1 MTPNSDRRSNRG
13 LRARVRYWF
22 DSGMSRGPIVVI
34 GWLLL
39 LTLAV
44 ILVAATIDTMFGFI
58 GLNDSEEGSNFFES
72 MWQSLLRALD
82 PGTFAEDVQWSSR
95 FLGLTITVI
104 GILLAGSLIGLI
116 ANLVDQKVDSLRKG
130 RSSVIESG
138 HTLILGW
145 SSRVPVIARE
155 LALANE
161 SGRRTAVVVLA
172 DADKTEMEDAIG
184 DEVSRSRTTRFVCRS
199 GNTNL
204 PADLD
209 LVNVTGARS
218 IIVTGES
225 DASVIKTL
233 LAVRSL
239 DPDFTSAHV
248 VAEVNSNESAE
259 SIRTLFGPRVATVDS
274 DTVVA
279 ELTAQACR
287 QRGLASVFRELLSF
301 AGNEI
306 YFGSF
311 PQLTGRTYGE
321 AQLAFDTSSVIGR
334 LRTDGIVELNPPADA
349 VITEGEELIAV
360 AGDDTT
366 FLVSSHRRAAPG
378 APARTAADDQAVS
391 LIGAGRVLVVGWSAL
406 GPRVLQELDDF
417 VRDDTVI
424 EVVADPRLVD
434 VPAIES
440 SVTLKRAG
448 VHVHPIL
455 PGGPEQVAKLA
466 LDGPVTEVIVIG
478 YRDHLD
484 TEDAD
489 ARTLLALMAFDKVAA
504 DHGFDS
510 IRVVAELLD
519 HRNAPLALATGVDD
533 FVVSDEL
540 ASLLIGQLSERLE
553 LTQVFDDLF
562 RHEGCVIELR
572 PVSAYGTDRLETF
585 EDAVRVAA
593 VHGHSA
599 FGFQRAS
606 DREPTLNPDKSEPLA
621 LVPDDLVLV
630 VRHTS

>member
-1 MTPNSDRRSNRG
+1 MTPGSDRRPPRG
-13 LRARVRYWF
+13 VRARVRYWF
-22 DSGMSRGPIVVI
+22 DSGLSRGPLVVI

-39 LTLAV
+39 LTLVV
-44 ILVAATIDTMFGFI
+44 IVVAATADTVFSFVGVNDQEQ
-58 GLNDSEEGSNFFES
+58 GLHFYES
-72 MWQSLLRALD
+72 MWQSLLRVID
-82 PGTFAEDVQWSSR
+82 PGTFADDEEWSSR
-95 FLGLTITVI
+95 VLGLIITVI
-104 GILLAGSLIGLI
+104 GIFLAGSLIGLI

-130 RSSVIESG
+130 RSNVMETG

-145 SSRVPVIARE
+145 SSRVPVIVRE

-172 DADKTEMEDAIG
+172 PADKTEMEDALR
-184 DEVSRSRTTRFVCRS
+184 EEAAASRTTRFVCRS
-199 GNTNL
+199 GNPNL
-204 PADLD
+204 PADLE

-239 DPDFTSAHV
+239 DPEFTNAHV
-248 VAEVNSNESAE
+248 VAEVNSGEAAA

-287 QRGLASVFRELLSF
+287 QRGLAAVFRELLSF

-311 PQLTGRTYGE
+311 PALSGRTYGE
-321 AQLAFDTSSVIGR
+321 AQLAFDSSSVIGR
-334 LRTDGIVELNPPADA
+334 LRTDGRVELNPPSDA
-349 VITEGEELIAV
+349 VIAEGEELIAV
-360 AGDDTT
+360 AGDDSTY
-366 FLVSSHRRAAPG
+366 LLSQVHRDAPAAP
-378 APARTAADDQAVS
+378 APTEADAHAVA

-406 GPRVLQELDDF
+406 GPRVLQELDEF
-417 VRDDTVI
+417 VEPDTII

-440 SVTLKRAG
+440 SVHLHRAG
-448 VHVHPIL
+448 LTVHPIL
-455 PGGPEQVAKLA
+455 PGGPEQVAELA
-466 LDGPVTEVIVIG
+466 LHGPVTEVIVIG

-489 ARTLLALMAFDKVAA
+489 ARTLLSLMAFDKVAA

-540 ASLLIGQLSERLE
+540 ASLLMGQLSERLE

-572 PVSAYGTDRLETF
+572 PVDAYGVDRLETF
-585 EDAVRVAA
+585 EDVVRAA
-593 VHGHSA
+593 GVHGHSA

-621 LVPDDLVLV
+621 LVADDLVLV
-630 VRHTS
+630 VRHTA